1 MKLIIQIPCFN
12 EQDSLPVTIA
22 ELPRS
27 LPGIDSVEWLVID
40 DGSSDRT
47 AEVALALGV
56 DHVLRFERNR
66 GLAAAFTA
74 GLDACLRAG
83 ADIIVNTDADNQYR
97 AGDIPAL
104 LAPILRGEA
113 QMVVGARPIGEIGHF
128 SPLKKA
134 LQRLG
139 SWVVRVTS
147 GTDIADA
154 PSGFRAISREAALRL
169 NVFNP
174 YTYTLETII
183 QAGRRGITTVS
194 VPIRVNGD
202 LRPSRLVKSIR
213 AYVTRNMWVILRI
226 FSIYRPL
233 RFFTLVGAIPFAAG
247 LLLGVRWLALFLAG
261 TERAHVPSLILAAL
275 LLLIGVMVWI
285 LGLVADLISV
295 NREMLEDIRT
305 RVRRQELA
313 AAAAAQGDEPGPRE
327 EAADR
332 RPHRAA

>member
-12 EQDSLPVTIA
+12 EQDSLPVTLA

-27 LPGIDSVEWLVID
+27 LPGIDLVEWLVID

-47 AEVALALGV
+47 VEVARALGV
-56 DHVLRFERNR
+56 DHIVRFERNR
-66 GLAAAFTA
+66 GLAAAFMA
-74 GLDACLRAG
+74 GLDASLKAG
-83 ADIIVNTDADNQYR
+83 ADIIVNTDADNQYS
-97 AGDIPAL
+97 AASIPAL
-104 LAPILRGEA
+104 IAPILRGEA
-113 QMVVGARPIGEIGHF
+113 QMVVGARPIGQIDHF
-128 SPLKKA
+128 SPVKKA

-154 PSGFRAISREAALRL
+154 PSGFRAIGREAALRL
-169 NVFNP
+169 NVFNR

-183 QAGRRGITTVS
+183 QAGRRGITTQS

-202 LRPSRLVKSIR
+202 LRPSRLVRSIR

-233 RFFTLVGAIPFAAG
+233 SFFTMVGAVPFGIGFLIG
-247 LLLGVRWLALFLAG
+247 LRWLALFLSG
-261 TERAHVPSLILAAL
+261 TDRTHIPSLILAAVL
-275 LLLIGVMVWI
+275 LLMGVMIWI

-313 AAAAAQGDEPGPRE
+313 AARTGEPESGDEEPR
-327 EAADR
+327 
-332 RPHRAA
+332 PLSSRAA